1 MIIATCDKL
10 SSMTI
15 IERERAG
22 VAPRLDEAQ
31 GLIVELS
38 QRLETGL
45 AFLLVDG
52 PVASGKTE
60 LVKGLKSEF
69 NGLMGGVEP
78 TVIEVDWAVQSREYR
93 SQHPEK
99 LNRHQAWFRLH
110 RHYGLLHQYLRGQE
124 NGKKEESRG
133 RKPGPRWAGEADPG
147 GVEKGWA
154 VRGGGGVGSG
164 WWGGSF

>member
-124 NGKKEESRG
+124 NGELSITHKNFYQAQSRTNNYYGGGTFGRQSKANKGESQGKKS
-133 RKPGPRWAGEADPG
+133 GPR
-147 GVEKGWA
+147 
-154 VRGGGGVGSG
+154 
-164 WWGGSF
+164 